1 MKKQLLL
8 FSFLVFSLLIKA
20 QHEQCATSYALKKG
34 IEANAGAASFYTA
47 EQLANKWLANNKSA
61 AHHNKTK
68 AIIKIPVVFHV
79 VYKNA
84 AQNIP
89 DSNIISQ
96 LQVLNECFRKQ
107 NANYT
112 NTRPIFDTIGADC
125 EIEFCLA
132 DKDPQGNPTTG
143 IIRKSAPST
152 AAFDPLNG
160 FDAVKSPAKGGDTL
174 WPANQYLNIWTC
186 DMSLFSFTFVL
197 GYAQFPGMNPQTDG
211 VVIQYDYL
219 GKYAKP
225 KFLGKTTVH
234 EVGHWLG
241 MRHIWADDAPGI
253 GQQGTCDSTDF
264 VGDTP
269 NCKSQSASGSCN
281 TSTNTC
287 SNEDPYWS
295 TIDPPDMVE
304 NYMDYSSDSCM
315 TMFTKGQK
323 ARMYSFLNT
332 NPDRMAITTST
343 AGCNTYAGIHDIDD
357 FSAHVELF
365 PNPAS
370 DVVKL
375 NLKNLSHAG
384 YIYEI
389 YNANGQLIT
398 KEALNYLYSEID
410 VKSLSNGLYFVK
422 VYSEYHTTIKRLV
435 IAR

>member
-1 MKKQLLL
+1 MKNQFLF
-8 FSFLVFSLLIKA
+8 FSFLLAAIGLRA
-20 QHEQCATSYALKKG
+20 QIESCATNHALKEGLKK
-34 IEANAGAASFYTA
+34 NAGAASFYTA
-47 EQLANKWLANNKSA
+47 EQLANKWLAQNKNTVHQKKA
-61 AHHNKTK
+61 G

-107 NANYT
+107 NPNFS
-112 NTRPIFDTIGADC
+112 NTRPVFDTIGADV

-132 DKDPQGNPTTG
+132 DKDPMGNPTTG
-143 IIRKSAPST
+143 IIRKSAPSS

-174 WPANQYLNIWTC
+174 WPASRYLNIWTC

-197 GYAQFPGMNPQTDG
+197 GYAQFPGMDPQTDG

-219 GKYAKP
+219 GKYSKP

-253 GQQGTCDSTDF
+253 GQDGTCDSTDF
-264 VGDTP
+264 VYDTP
-269 NCKSQSASGSCN
+269 NCKSQSNQGVCN

-304 NYMDYSSDSCM
+304 NYMDYSKDSCM

-323 ARMYSFLNT
+323 ARMYAFLST
-332 NPDRMAITTST
+332 NPDRIAITTST
-343 AGCNTYAGIHDIDD
+343 AGCNNYAGVNEIED
-357 FSAHVELF
+357 FGKYVNLY

-370 DVVKL
+370 NTVKL
-375 NLKNLSHAG
+375 SLNNLAHSDFS
-384 YIYEI
+384 YEI
-389 YNANGQLIT
+389 YNSNGQLIS
-398 KEALNYLYSEID
+398 ASVINYLYSEINISD
-410 VKSLSNGLYFVK
+410 LSSGLYFVK
-422 VYSEYHTTIKRLV
+422 VFNNYNTITKRLV
-435 IAR
+435 VTQ